1 MSGYSYARCYVFAH
15 NGFAQGGARDCLG
28 SHGQP
33 NAARNHVERV
43 RPVWAQVVRSLL
55 GMIGKMAGWSPAAS
69 SVPMTQAWYT
79 PAAAARS
86 SFPG

>member
-43 RPVWAQVVRSLL
+43 RPAWAQVVRFRDGVCEVVGEWQEGRWLRWE
-55 GMIGKMAGWSPAAS
+55 AGREAA
-69 SVPMTQAWYT
+69 
-79 PAAAARS
+79 
-86 SFPG
+86 